1 MSKTISQSVPN
12 SIPDK
17 KGFGYTGVLISLR
30 AGHMSDRMMDK
41 ALRALTSKE
50 SGLDEDVLGTSK
62 RILPKGLI
70 PKIRKQ
76 YSIARKEIVDLCI
89 PWTCNEVDEKGSR
102 KEDARWL
109 VLNKHL
115 PRVEDT
121 LNKCRVAREILV
133 DKLCEKWPVILD
145 KMKEELTDEKT
156 GKCWFNPDDYPRD
169 VEEVRKKFHW
179 TVRLEPVPTAD
190 EQEADIRLKLPKEY
204 AERAIEQARDE
215 ERARIANVFT
225 ATALRIAEWT
235 SLARDGKEGD
245 GGVAGYT
252 PLAEGETDGRK
263 GDTLPKRPRWKE
275 MDLHISI
282 AENINETLKDPAIA
296 EAVKKMKTL
305 QKRLFP
311 KGEDFDE
318 SYENM
323 REELKSS
330 PEARDELVQEINEI
344 EEAVTPAFDQRF
356 NDLMS

>member
-12 SIPDK
+12 SIPDNT
-17 KGFGYTGVLISLR
+17 GFGYTGVLISLR
-30 AGHMSDRMMDK
+30 AGHMSDRTMDK
-41 ALRALTSKE
+41 ALRALTSQE
-50 SGLDEDVLGTSK
+50 SGLSEDVVGTSK

-109 VLNKHL
+109 VLNKNL
-115 PRVEDT
+115 PQLEGT
-121 LNKCRVAREILV
+121 LNKCRVAREILI
-133 DKLCEKWPVILD
+133 DKLCENWDDILD
-145 KMKEELTDEKT
+145 QMREDLTDEKM

-179 TVRLEPVPTAD
+179 TVKLEPVPTAD

-204 AERAIEQARDE
+204 AERAIEQAREE

-235 SLARDGKEGD
+235 SLARDGTTGD
-245 GGVAGYT
+245 GGVAGFT

-263 GDTLPKRPRWKE
+263 GDTLPKRPTWKE
-275 MDLHISI
+275 MDVHISI
-282 AENINETLKDPAIA
+282 AEDINETLRDSAIG
-296 EAVKKMKTL
+296 EAVKRMKAL
-305 QKRLFP
+305 QARLFP
-311 KGEDFDE
+311 EGEDFDE

-344 EEAVTPAFDQRF
+344 EEAVTPAFDQQF
-356 NDLMS
+356 NELMS